1 MIELIC
7 ANSSQAKG
15 RVERVNKTLQ
25 DRLIKEMRLQNISSV
40 AEANQWIEHFMS
52 DFNRRFSRPA
62 KYPKDLHR
70 AVTQSPLE
78 LNDIF
83 AWQELRTLSKAL
95 TFQYDKVMYIIE
107 PTEQNTRI
115 AGEKSAVLRLAQQKQ
130 EELEA
135 EGKRMRS
142 TKMPRRRAQERA
154 LEELRAIA
162 GQSAGFYPQPEA
174 MSPSLTCGSDMADR

>member
-1 MIELIC
+1 

-70 AVTQSPLE
+70 VVTQSPLE

-95 TFQYDKVMYIIE
+95 T
-107 PTEQNTRI
+107 
-115 AGEKSAVLRLAQQKQ
+115 
-130 EELEA
+130 
-135 EGKRMRS
+135 
-142 TKMPRRRAQERA
+142 
-154 LEELRAIA
+154 
-162 GQSAGFYPQPEA
+162 
-174 MSPSLTCGSDMADR
+174 

>member
-1 MIELIC
+1 
-7 ANSSQAKG
+7 
-15 RVERVNKTLQ
+15 
-25 DRLIKEMRLQNISSV
+25 MRLQNISSV

-83 AWQELRTLSKAL
+83 ARQELRTLSKAL

-115 AGEKSAVLRLAQQKQ
+115 AGEKLPFMITLT
-130 EELEA
+130 EA
-135 EGKRMRS
+135 LLSGIS
-142 TKMPRRRAQERA
+142 TGHWVIRFS
-154 LEELRAIA
+154 IN
-162 GQSAGFYPQPEA
+162 
-174 MSPSLTCGSDMADR
+174 